1 MEENNKKSRGKLFA
15 AVLLIILAIAIIVVT
30 ISFVRHRIAY
40 AVTDAVF
47 VRTDTLTAV
56 GFNRVNGRVL
66 TITKKNG
73 DPVTKNEILARIDDT
88 NYRLAVE
95 QLSANLAAKEKELQ
109 VKRIF
114 LQRIKK
120 ETILDKEI
128 AVLNVEELKKRKDAL
143 KAGVEAVQVEVE
155 QLVRDNRRYKNLVT
169 TRAVSHSKA
178 EDIHTR
184 LRAKQLD
191 KKALIEKKDAIGAS
205 IATARRRV
213 ELAEVKK
220 MHVMETEKEIEVLEE
235 KIKGTRAALN
245 NAENDLKQCILRS
258 PLTGRVAKR
267 FITPGTIVSPQKVAF
282 ALIDPENIYIIAL
295 LEEQK
300 LAGVEPGAVAD
311 ITIDAYPDLTYK
323 GRVEKI
329 MPASAATFAL
339 APRDISAG
347 EFTKVSQRIPVRI
360 MITKG
365 DISLLKVGM
374 GGEVEI
380 KRQNRSDAESQN
392 KGLK

>member
-1 MEENNKKSRGKLFA
+1 MEKNNNKSRGKLFA
-15 AVLLIILAIAIIVVT
+15 AVILIILAIGIILVT

-47 VRTDTLTAV
+47 VKTDTLTAV
-56 GFNRVNGRVL
+56 GFNRINGRITAL
-66 TITKKNG
+66 TKKNG
-73 DPVTKNEILARIDDT
+73 DHVNKNEILARIDDT
-88 NYRLAVE
+88 TYRLAVA
-95 QLSANLAAKEKELQ
+95 QLTANLAAKEKEMQ

-114 LQRIKK
+114 LQRIKR
-120 ETILDKEI
+120 ETVLDREI
-128 AVLNVEELKKRKDAL
+128 AVLNVEELKKQKAAL
-143 KAGVEAVQVEVE
+143 KARVEAVQVEVE
-155 QLVRDNRRYKNLVT
+155 QLVRDNRRYKNLVA

-178 EDIHTR
+178 EDINTR
-184 LRAKQLD
+184 LRAKRLE
-191 KKALIEKKDAIGAS
+191 KKALMENENAVEAS

-213 ELAEVKK
+213 EMAEVKK
-220 MHVMETEKEIEVLEE
+220 LQVKETEKEIEVLEE
-235 KIKGTRAALN
+235 TIKGTGAALK
-245 NAENDLKQCILRS
+245 NAENDLKQCVLKS

-267 FITPGTIVSPQKVAF
+267 FISAGALVSPQKVAF

-300 LAGVEPGAVAD
+300 LAGVSPGAAVD

-347 EFTKVSQRIPVRI
+347 EFTKVAQRIPVRI

-374 GGEVEI
+374 GGEIEI
-380 KRQNRSDAESQN
+380 KRQ
-392 KGLK
+392 K